1 MAELERNPEVAGG
14 DIEVQ
19 QAGNELEA
27 AAPEQEVPL
36 ALDETGLPQGV
47 EWQEEDEPVPDKF
60 ADEEEE
66 ILFGPPEGIR
76 QNRAPVETASAT
88 VPAKVARRLPAL
100 KRAAADPSAPESLR
114 AMYRLLAD
122 RLESELRG

>member
-1 MAELERNPEVAGG
+1 MAERNPEVAGG

-19 QAGNELEA
+19 AAANELEA

-36 ALDETGLPQGV
+36 ALDTTGLPQGV
-47 EWQEEDEPVPDKF
+47 EWQEDDVQVPERF
-60 ADEEEE
+60 ADEDEE
-66 ILFGPPEGIR
+66 ILFGPPEGLG
-76 QNRAPVETASAT
+76 QNRAPAETASAT

-100 KRAAADPSAPESLR
+100 KRAAEDPSAPASLR